1 MSYHKHN
8 RSLSRDT
15 RRIRSRPGP
24 VPFDCSSEEQNI
36 HHIIMFIR
44 LINQSLL
51 YICVV

>member
-15 RRIRSRPGP
+15 RRIRNRPGP
-24 VPFDCSSEEQNI
+24 VPSSKEQNI
-36 HHIIMFIR
+36 HRIIMFIR